1 MEPCEQRFD
10 QVSLFPELAS
20 GQDRVPRRH
29 PKFASPR
36 PSVAIDGPCGGYVAA
51 WLEEYPA
58 TTASSYLCDLS
69 NFLEHCE
76 KEGMDALAAKRGDL
90 ARYLGA
96 LPSRGMAPAS
106 IARRAS
112 GLSSFY
118 AYLVATG
125 LITSSPAAGLRRPRH
140 EGSSR
145 LGLDLGE
152 LARILGAARMRDK
165 GTWCLVALMAMAG
178 LRVSEACGLCVG
190 DLRHEAGRPVVVAR
204 RKGGTIATVAIPV
217 LLAEELSRLA
227 GQRHQDA
234 PLLLGPSGGWM
245 SRQAAGRIVR
255 ALGIAA
261 GIERRVHPHLLRHS
275 FVSVALGAGVSLGAV
290 AEAAGHRDLTVTLTY
305 ATALRRAT
313 EAPADVVAAAI
324 EGSAANVDKRAEE
337 GIGAYSTK

>member
-20 GQDRVPRRH
+20 ARVPG
-29 PKFASPR
+29 PSPCTMSVSAR
-36 PSVAIDGPCGGYVAA
+36 PSVAIDGPFGGYAAA

-58 TTASSYLCDLS
+58 STASSYLCDLS
-69 NFLEHCE
+69 DFLEHCE
-76 KEGMDALAAKRGDL
+76 KEGIEATEAKRGDI
-90 ARYLGA
+90 ARYLGV

-125 LITSSPAAGLRRPRH
+125 LITSSPTAGLRRPRH
-140 EGSSR
+140 KGSSR
-145 LGLDLGE
+145 LGLDLEE
-152 LARILGAARMRDK
+152 LARILGAARMRDM

-204 RKGGTIATVAIPV
+204 RKGGTISTVAIPA

-227 GQRHQDA
+227 GQRHLDA

-290 AEAAGHRDLTVTLTY
+290 AEAAGHRDLTITLAY

-324 EGSAANVDKRAEE
+324 EGSAAKGEMAEE
-337 GIGAYSTK
+337 GISVYSAK